1 MDAIDTGELLDF
13 LAKGEKAEKL
23 ERYFREVEKK
33 KGKVFLSN
41 YTVIELAYLLEY
53 NFGISR
59 ETVAKS
65 LKTLIEDRLF
75 KVEGKAELEKA
86 LSLYQQNVDLL
97 QALKQVQLERS
108 KAKWIKL

>member
-59 ETVAKS
+59 EIVAKS